1 MYVYTCTHTHPPT
14 HTCTHH
20 IYGILGI
27 IFYRHHGCAY
37 LSHTHTHTHKKKKKK
52 RESAEMNKGVVQDKS
67 ELSRDKIL
75 LCRLHAAASFGCK
88 PCENGSNFVK
98 IRRGIL
104 PTNLCTSYY
113 CVNSCRLRG
122 QTCFWSTN
130 IFSSTNLPDE
140 CLLTGCPSKHVMY

>member
-1 MYVYTCTHTHPPT
+1 
-14 HTCTHH
+14 
-20 IYGILGI
+20 
-27 IFYRHHGCAY
+27 
-37 LSHTHTHTHKKKKKK
+37 
-52 RESAEMNKGVVQDKS
+52 MNKGVVQDKS

-140 CLLTGCPSKHVMY
+140 

>member
-1 MYVYTCTHTHPPT
+1 MCTHAPTPTHPHIHA
-14 HTCTHH
+14 HTTYMVSLVSFFTDIMVVH
-20 IYGILGI
+20 ISL
-27 IFYRHHGCAY
+27 
-37 LSHTHTHTHKKKKKK
+37 THTHTQKKKKKK

-140 CLLTGCPSKHVMY
+140 